1 MLPTRRATRVAE
13 RVDEAQVPARTEWD
27 VMSWW
32 AAGGGAVAG
41 ALLFLVAHQGIL
53 DDGYITLS
61 YAKTLAFHGSWGLT
75 EFRTANT
82 ATSPLNVWLLALG
95 TVVTHRPV
103 VAIGLVLIASI
114 AATAGFLSTIAARVD
129 VGRWLL
135 PGLGVGL
142 LVVNPL
148 FASTVGMETY
158 LGLAVL
164 VGVARYALD
173 GRAMATGVLCGL
185 AVLTRPDLAVPAG
198 VLVLGLLVSRA
209 PRRLRAAGMV
219 AGVAALV
226 ALPWHVFSW
235 FVLGGFVP
243 DTFAIKT
250 AAGQFGPGETF
261 TTGPYGM
268 AQIWTRAFV
277 LIAVP
282 VVVGLAAMVAS
293 AVAWCRGALTSAG
306 RAALGF
312 GAAGVAHYGA
322 YTLVGVPPYHWYY
335 TPSVGLLTLCAAI
348 TAAVAAHR
356 VLSLVLVSAGLFIG
370 LTAGTQLAVALPW
383 DEPVIYG
390 NWATSQQYAA
400 VGQGV
405 GRAVPRGETV
415 GGFGEIGTVAFF
427 CNCDIIDPFTDR
439 STALEIVREREA
451 KAGPV
456 MRALLAVNY
465 AHLDKPPP
473 TRIDHQ
479 LQYAQGEGPGW
490 RTVGPGRG
498 VGHIWLS
505 R

>member
-1 MLPTRRATRVAE
+1 MLLTRGVSRRT
-13 RVDEAQVPARTEWD
+13 PAREFNGD
-27 VMSWW
+27 VASWCA
-32 AAGGGAVAG
+32 AAGGALAG
-41 ALLFLVAHQGIL
+41 ALLFLVAHRGIL

-95 TVVTHRPV
+95 TLVTGRPI
-103 VAIGLVLIASI
+103 VALGLVLVTSTAV
-114 AATAGFLSTIAARVD
+114 TAGWLSTIAARVG

-135 PGLGVGL
+135 PGVAVGL
-142 LVVNPL
+142 LVVSPL

-158 LGLAVL
+158 LGVAVL
-164 VGVARYALD
+164 VGVARFALD
-173 GRAMATGVLCGL
+173 RRLVATGVLGGL

-198 VLVLGLLVSRA
+198 VLVVGLLVLQA
-209 PRRLRAAGMV
+209 PQRLRAVGMV
-219 AGVAALV
+219 AGVATLV
-226 ALPWHVFSW
+226 ALPWHMFSW
-235 FVLGGFVP
+235 FVLGGFLP

-250 AAGQFGPGETF
+250 AAGQFAVGETF
-261 TTGPYGM
+261 ATGPYFM
-268 AQIWTRAFV
+268 AYMWTRAFL
-277 LIAVP
+277 LIAFP
-282 VVVGLAAMVAS
+282 VAVGLVAMIGW
-293 AVAWCRGALTSAG
+293 AVAWWRGTLTAAG
-306 RAALGF
+306 RAALAF
-312 GAAGVAHYGA
+312 GAAGVTHYGA
-322 YTLVGVPPYHWYY
+322 YALVGVPPYHWYY
-335 TPSVGLLTLCAAI
+335 TPSVGMLTVCAAI
-348 TAAVAAHR
+348 TAAAVAHR
-356 VLSLVLVSAGLFIG
+356 AFSPVLAIAGLLIG

-383 DEPVIYG
+383 DHPVIYG
-390 NWATSQQYAA
+390 NWATSQGYAA

-427 CNCDIIDPFTDR
+427 CECDIIDPFTDR
-439 STALEIVREREA
+439 SKAMEIVREREA

-465 AHLDKPPP
+465 AHLDEPPP

-479 LQYAQGEGPGW
+479 LEYAEGEGPGW

>member
-1 MLPTRRATRVAE
+1 MLTRTATGAAE
-13 RVDEAQVPARTEWD
+13 RVDQTQVVPRAEWD
-27 VMSWW
+27 VTSWW

-41 ALLFLVAHQGIL
+41 ALLFLVAHHGIL

-61 YAKTLAFHGSWGLT
+61 YARTLAFHGSWGLT

-95 TVVTHRPV
+95 TLVTRRPV
-103 VAIGLVLIASI
+103 VALGLVLVAST
-114 AATAGFLSTIAARVD
+114 AVTAGWLSTIAARVG

-135 PGLGVGL
+135 PALGLGL

-148 FASTVGMETY
+148 FASTVGMEIW
-158 LGLAVL
+158 LGVAVL
-164 VGVARYALD
+164 VGVGRYALD
-173 GRAMATGVLCGL
+173 GRSVATGVLCGL
-185 AVLTRPDLAVPAG
+185 AVLTRPDLVVPAG
-198 VLVLGLLVSRA
+198 MLVVGLLALGA
-209 PRRLRAAGMV
+209 PRRLRVTGMV

-226 ALPWHVFSW
+226 ALPWHMFSW

-261 TTGPYGM
+261 ATGPYFI
-268 AQIWTRAFV
+268 AHTWTRAFL

-282 VVVGLAAMVAS
+282 VVVGLAAMLAW
-293 AVAWCRGALTSAG
+293 AVAWCRGVSTLVG
-306 RAALGF
+306 RATLVF
-312 GAAGVAHYGA
+312 GAAGAAHYGA
-322 YTLVGVPPYHWYY
+322 YALVGVPPHHWYY
-335 TPSVGLLTLCAAI
+335 TPSAGLLTICAAI
-348 TAAVAAHR
+348 TVAAIAHR
-356 VLSLVLVSAGLFIG
+356 AFSLILVSAGLLVG
-370 LTAGTQLAVALPW
+370 LSAGTQLAVALPW
-383 DEPVIYG
+383 DKPILYG

-405 GRAVPRGETV
+405 GRLVPRGETV

-427 CNCDIIDPFTDR
+427 CDCDIIDPFTDR
-439 STALEIVREREA
+439 SKALEVEREREA

-479 LQYAQGEGPGW
+479 LEYAQGEGPGW
-490 RTVGPGRG
+490 RTVGPTRG

>member
-1 MLPTRRATRVAE
+1 MLARRAARIGGRAGQ
-13 RVDEAQVPARTEWD
+13 AQVPARTEWD
-27 VMSWW
+27 VTSWW

-41 ALLFLVAHQGIL
+41 ALLFLVAHRGIL
-53 DDGYITLS
+53 DDGYIALS
-61 YAKTLAFHGSWGLT
+61 YARTLALHGSWGLT

-95 TVVTHRPV
+95 TLVTRRPV
-103 VAIGLVLIASI
+103 VALGLVLVASTAV
-114 AATAGFLSTIAARVD
+114 AAGWLSIIAARVD

-135 PGLGVGL
+135 PGLGIGL

-148 FASTVGMETY
+148 FASTVGMESW
-158 LGLAVL
+158 LGVAVL
-164 VGVARYALD
+164 VGVARWALD
-173 GRAMATGVLCGL
+173 GRLVATGVLCGL

-198 VLVLGLLVSRA
+198 VLVAGLLVPGV
-209 PRRLRAAGMV
+209 PRRLHAAGMV

-250 AAGQFGPGETF
+250 AAAQFGPGETF
-261 TTGPYGM
+261 TTGPYFI
-268 AQIWTRAFV
+268 AQTWTRAFL

-282 VVVGLAAMVAS
+282 VVVGLAAMAGW
-293 AVAWCRGALTSAG
+293 AVAWYRGVLTLAG
-306 RAALGF
+306 QAALGF
-312 GAAGVAHYGA
+312 GAAGIAHYGA
-322 YTLVGVPPYHWYY
+322 YSLVGVPPYHWYY
-335 TPSVGLLTLCAAI
+335 APLVGLLIICGAI
-348 TAAVAAHR
+348 TAAATTPRA
-356 VLSLVLVSAGLFIG
+356 LSLVLVSASVLIG

-383 DEPVIYG
+383 DKPLLYG

-405 GRAVPRGETV
+405 GRMVPRGQTV

-427 CNCDIIDPFTDR
+427 CDCDIIDPFTDR
-439 STALEIVREREA
+439 STALEIVREQQA
-451 KAGPV
+451 TAGPV
-456 MRALLAVNY
+456 MRALLALNY

-490 RTVGPGRG
+490 RTVGPARG

>member
-1 MLPTRRATRVAE
+1 MLLTRE
-13 RVDEAQVPARTEWD
+13 VPVSRRTQAREGDRDMT
-27 VMSWW
+27 SWCA
-32 AAGGGAVAG
+32 AAGGALAG
-41 ALLFLVAHQGIL
+41 ALLFLVAHRGIL

-61 YAKTLAFHGSWGLT
+61 YAKTLAYHGSWGLT

-95 TVVTHRPV
+95 TLVTGRPI
-103 VAIGLVLIASI
+103 VALGLVLIMSTAM
-114 AATAGFLSTIAARVD
+114 TAGWLSTIAARVG

-135 PGLGVGL
+135 PGVAVGL

-158 LGLAVL
+158 LGVAVL
-164 VGVARYALD
+164 VGVARFALD
-173 GRAMATGVLCGL
+173 RRLAPTGVLCGL

-198 VLVLGLLVSRA
+198 VLVAGLLLLQT
-209 PRRLRAAGMV
+209 PRRLRTVGMV

-235 FVLGGFVP
+235 FVLGGFIP

-250 AAGQFGPGETF
+250 AAGQFAAGETF
-261 TTGPYGM
+261 ATGPYFM
-268 AQIWTRAFV
+268 AHMWTRAFL
-277 LIAVP
+277 LIALP
-282 VVVGLAAMVAS
+282 VVVGLVAMIWCG
-293 AVAWCRGALTSAG
+293 VAWWRGTLTVAG
-306 RAALGF
+306 RVTLAF
-312 GAAGVAHYGA
+312 GAAGVGHYGA
-322 YTLVGVPPYHWYY
+322 YALVGVPPYHWYY
-335 TPSVGLLTLCAAI
+335 TPSVGMLTVCAAI
-348 TAAVAAHR
+348 AAASAAAAAHR
-356 VLSLVLVSAGLFIG
+356 AFSPVLVTAGVLIG

-383 DEPVIYG
+383 DKPVIYG
-390 NWATSQQYAA
+390 NWATSQGYAA
-400 VGQGV
+400 VGHGV

-427 CNCDIIDPFTDR
+427 CECDIIDPFTDR
-439 STALEIVREREA
+439 SKAMEIVRERQA

-465 AHLDKPPP
+465 AHLDEPPP

-479 LQYAQGEGPGW
+479 LEYAEGEGPGW